1 MGDFA
6 DLAVGVRPNREWDGG
21 GTMRKQRWK
30 ARIAGGLIALTGL
43 GLAGCKHQLFLEPAD
58 WKEATRPNI
67 PLTLESQPHE
77 PIVPPNVSPSIR
89 PATVIDSKRQLRPLS
104 LKEAFAIAIEQGN
117 TGGGGG
123 SNTFNGQDSL
133 ALPGFSGR
141 GTTGT
146 DTIKAFVLDPAITQ
160 AEVERSLSKFDA
172 RWVSSMTWAKQD
184 QATLSLQQSFSNG
197 DSAALTSTLAKP
209 LPTGGMAGITVSMNY
224 LNLASAPTNSQF
236 ISLTTSYTPRV
247 QFIFEQPL
255 LQGFGIEANQLL
267 NAHPGSVLIPG
278 LRPSGGSGSEGIL
291 VSRVRTAQ
299 ARSQFDSQVNQLL
312 FNVEQAYWNLYA
324 AYYNKR
330 AQEIGLDQAFGLYE
344 TLRRRAD
351 AGAGVPY
358 TKQQAEAQYWLFRQQ
373 VITARQQV
381 LDADR
386 SLRGLL
392 GMKSGD
398 GTVFS
403 PTDEPVKALFTPDI
417 DTVYFEA
424 LQTRPELMIAR
435 QEVKARQLD
444 LLNQKQQRMP
454 DARFF
459 TSYDV
464 NALNSGL
471 GSSIGDLRQ
480 SQFNSWQ
487 VGLRLDMPLG
497 FRDANALTRQSQ
509 LSLWK
514 SYEQLRDSERK
525 VYEGVVDAIRQMELS
540 YATTSIN
547 EARKNALEVVV
558 KQQSERLGKLGTE
571 DFISQINGLI
581 QSQRDL
587 ATAISEQYR
596 GLANYNA
603 ALARLEYVK
612 GTIQGYNNVNIA
624 EGPLPAFVQK
634 KAADHFRALNAAIKL
649 REHPG
654 DGLGVIPPSE
664 LPGGMQSL
672 PQMPGGQSNLPDL
685 LPPPLSAPKQQTNA
699 GQPAPGALRTWES
712 WQSTP
717 SNSGVAVPGTLP
729 KTLSPGPTSTDT
741 PATFKPTGSVNLPRR
756 PLAGAATIDPA
767 VPIAPP
773 ALSGPTTPIL
783 QIPPR

>member
-1 MGDFA
+1 
-6 DLAVGVRPNREWDGG
+6 
-21 GTMRKQRWK
+21 MRKLRWK
-30 ARIAGGLIALTGL
+30 SRIAGGLIALTGL

-58 WKEATRPNI
+58 WKEAKRPNI
-67 PLTLESQPHE
+67 PPTLETHPHD
-77 PIVPPNVSPSIR
+77 PIVPPPVGGSIR
-89 PATVIDSKRQLRPLS
+89 PGTATDSKRQLRPLS

-117 TGGGGG
+117 TGSQGLNGTDTLQLT
-123 SNTFNGQDSL
+123 TFN
-133 ALPGFSGR
+133 GR

-146 DTIKAFVLDPAITQ
+146 DTIRAFVLDPAITQ

-172 RWVSSMTWAKQD
+172 RWISSMTWAKQD

-209 LPTGGMAGITVSMNY
+209 LPTGGMAGITLSMNY

-236 ISLTTSYTPRV
+236 IALTTSYTPRV

-255 LQGFGIEANQLL
+255 LQGFGVEANQLL

-278 LRPSGGSGSEGIL
+278 LRPSGASGSEGIL
-291 VSRVRTAQ
+291 VSRVRSEQ

-324 AYYNKR
+324 AYYNKY
-330 AQEIGLDQAFGLYE
+330 AQEVGLEQSFGLYTKLE
-344 TLRRRAD
+344 QRTRAGT
-351 AGAGVPY
+351 GAPY
-358 TKQQAEAQYWLFRQQ
+358 LKEQAEAQYWLFRQQ
-373 VITARQQV
+373 VINARQQV

-386 SLRGLL
+386 NLRGLL
-392 GMKSGD
+392 GMKSAD

-403 PTDEPVKALFTPDI
+403 PTDAPVKALLTPDI
-417 DTVYFEA
+417 DTVYQEA
-424 LQTRPELMIAR
+424 LQTRPELLIAR

-464 NALNSGL
+464 NALNAGL
-471 GSSIGDLRQ
+471 GSSLGSLGEN
-480 SQFNSWQ
+480 QFNSWQ
-487 VGLRLDMPLG
+487 VGLRLDMPIG

-525 VYEGVVDAIRQMELS
+525 TFEGIVDALRQMELG
-540 YATTSIN
+540 YATNSIN
-547 EARKNALEVVV
+547 EARKNALKEVVR
-558 KQQSERLGKLGTE
+558 QQETRLGTIPGE
-571 DFISQINGLI
+571 DFIGQLNGLI

-612 GTIQGYNNVNIA
+612 GTIQSYNNVNIA

-649 REHPG
+649 REHPA
-654 DGLGVIPPSE
+654 DVLGVTPPATMS
-664 LPGGMQSL
+664 
-672 PQMPGGQSNLPDL
+672 GGQQPDTAVPNGSMPEL
-685 LPPPLSAPKQQTNA
+685 LPPPVSMPKQRTDA
-699 GQPAPGALRTWES
+699 GQPAPSATRTWQN
-712 WQSTP
+712 WQSAP
-717 SNSGVAVPGTLP
+717 GNSGIAVPGVLP
-729 KTLSPGPTSTDT
+729 TSLSPTPEG
-741 PATFKPTGSVNLPRR
+741 PATFKPNGSLTIPKR
-756 PLAGAATIDPA
+756 PGAAAIEPPVPA
-767 VPIAPP
+767 TPP